1 MENMEEDY
9 VRGVLGQIGLDLVK
23 SNYTLCRPDGSAEC
37 EVDLVYTH
45 KGCTFVIEVSANA
58 QRDARRRKRKAIG
71 EWSDGDS
78 FARLSSALGL
88 PVSNTL
94 RAVYVDLS
102 WHVEGGEDPSTING
116 GLVLGDAHMEEL
128 EAGPPDRSLSV
139 FLEWNGL

>member
-1 MENMEEDY
+1 MQNAEEDY
-9 VRGVLGQIGLDLVK
+9 VREVLGHIGLDLARG
-23 SNYTLCRPDGSAEC
+23 NYTLCRPDGSAEC

-88 PVSNTL
+88 PASNTL

-102 WHVEGGEDPSTING
+102 WHVEEGEDPTTING

-128 EAGPPDRSLSV
+128 EAGPPERGLSV